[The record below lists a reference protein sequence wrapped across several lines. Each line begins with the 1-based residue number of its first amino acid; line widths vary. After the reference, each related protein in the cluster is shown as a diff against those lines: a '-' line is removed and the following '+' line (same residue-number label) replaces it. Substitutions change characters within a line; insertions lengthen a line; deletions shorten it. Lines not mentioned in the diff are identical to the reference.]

1 MPSGQTQNNHE
12 PLNGVIWKQWSKD
25 VFVGWSTLEMGDA
38 SAAISFND
46 GQSGILKVMENLSMN
61 RIQVK
66 IVPDIVM
73 KKEIILELK
82 KWERNQPQKKD
93 IEGNNFVYNV
103 KVLLT

>member
-1 MPSGQTQNNHE
+1 
-12 PLNGVIWKQWSKD
+12 
-25 VFVGWSTLEMGDA
+25 MGDA

>member
-1 MPSGQTQNNHE
+1 
-12 PLNGVIWKQWSKD
+12 
-25 VFVGWSTLEMGDA
+25 MGDA
-38 SAAISFND
+38 SAAISIND

-82 KWERNQPQKKD
+82 KWKRNQPQKKD

>member
-1 MPSGQTQNNHE
+1 MPSGQTQNTNE
-12 PLNGVIWKQWSKD
+12 PLNGVIWKWWSKD

-46 GQSGILKVMENLSMN
+46 RQSGILKVMENLSMN
-61 RIQVK
+61 QIQVK

-82 KWERNQPQKKD
+82 KWKRNQPQKKD

-103 KVLLT
+103 KVSLT

>member
-1 MPSGQTQNNHE
+1 
-12 PLNGVIWKQWSKD
+12 
-25 VFVGWSTLEMGDA
+25 MGGA

-82 KWERNQPQKKD
+82 KWKRNQPQKKD

-103 KVLLT
+103 KVSLI